1 MIFLF
6 ERSSLEG
13 KDQQITGV
21 FASSRYL
28 RKKKKKNRQ
37 VGKYRNL
44 ELLRHSSVLV
54 ILHAIEVRTEAIV
67 WLVFIFWLSVFL
79 MSWVYVNI
87 LFVNRY
93 VRTKYTSCWEN
104 SFLEQKLI

>member
-13 KDQQITGV
+13 KDQQITRA

-28 RKKKKKNRQ
+28 RKKKNRQ

-44 ELLRHSSVLV
+44 ELLRHSSALV
-54 ILHAIEVRTEAIV
+54 ILHAIKVRMEAIV
-67 WLVFIFWLSVFL
+67 WVVFIFWLSVFL
-79 MSWVYVNI
+79 MSWVYVNT

-93 VRTKYTSCWEN
+93 VRTKYTSC
-104 SFLEQKLI
+104 